1 MTIHRVRGFCMN
13 LFRKLWKDDAGTVG
27 LEYLLVAT
35 IVGLGIIVGLAAVD
49 SALNTELT
57 ELANAILALSQG
69 YAIGNQSNCKA
80 TKQGSWAT
88 DTPTTIPYGVASP
101 ANPAAVGS
109 NIDDSPCP

>member
-1 MTIHRVRGFCMN
+1 MN

-69 YAIGNQSNCKA
+69 YQIANQSNCKA
-80 TKQGSWAT
+80 CKQGSSAT
-88 DTPTTIPYGVASP
+88 DTPTTIPYGVGSVECAGP
-101 ANPAAVGS
+101 VDS
-109 NIDDSPCP
+109 NIDDSPCGT